1 MAKKPTKAAAVKK
14 SAVKPA
20 RPTGGKSAPAKKAVA
35 PKLKAP
41 AAHQIE
47 KVNKEILK
55 KLQDLNVEQALQA
68 DIEWCLGSYGNDNN
82 PSGLYVMGERAL
94 HVFAFELTKDP
105 KSVPAKLI
113 KDIEKALKNK

>member
-1 MAKKPTKAAAVKK
+1 MAKKPAKVAAAKKTAVKK
-14 SAVKPA
+14 S
-20 RPTGGKSAPAKKAVA
+20 PAKKAVA
-35 PKLKAP
+35 AKPKAP

-47 KVNKEILK
+47 KVNEEILK

-68 DIEWCLGSYGNDNN
+68 DIEWCLGSYRNDNN
-82 PSGLYVMGERAL
+82 PSGLYVMAERAL
-94 HVFAFELTKDP
+94 QVFAFELTKDP